1 MVLGLFGAA
10 QRNEDKRKAENAQF
24 KSDNQTRKF
33 EEGLRYDNYDFLQR
47 EQDTQ
52 IANTEDNLRFQ
63 ELGLVQGYLDNV
75 ALREHDQGVANR
87 AYDQSVDQS
96 IIQKGFNAIA
106 AEVAGIEQNAK
117 TRDDLLG
124 VMFEEGQTFINYA
137 GNSTGLKVTR
147 HNQIMDAETNYAFT
161 SDDLY
166 FDQQDRLISAGFDY
180 ASNKADSANRRQNI
194 IGDAQLRASNAL
206 ANASFKRSSELEDA
220 DFQYG
225 SNQGRLNLN
234 KSSQTVDADFQY
246 GSGERTAAAN
256 RQNEL
261 VDASY
266 NLESTKATLDS
277 AKQNALVDADFKY
290 ASGELNAESKRRN
303 ELVDADF
310 QDASLQSK
318 HLNNIAKYQLERR
331 KAQGESQIEAQRAI
345 LEGMKAA
352 GTLSSSGTAGRSS
365 TKNVLGVMAE
375 SGAMRASIAAG
386 LMYAEQGVDLGIAQ
400 LKDMLILEQT
410 MVLASRDR
418 ANNAYNLEK
427 SLLAQE
433 QMMSTDRANNE
444 YNLKSSLADT
454 QNTIATDRSNNT
466 YDLQESIL
474 GQGKTISKNKTNN
487 TFNLESSINRSQKN
501 LSEKRA
507 NDEFGLQ
514 SGIISSELR
523 NTTNQANRQ
532 FELDNTKL
540 DLGINITRDRIN
552 NNFDLKMG
560 QLDTSTQIA
569 KDKAETEYEVAD
581 AQLAATLGLDVQE
594 IAASRMSIGERDAIV
609 RKQIENSLIQANIN
623 ADAAILLEPQPL
635 PPLTDPRELYAA
647 YDNPDTDYVEMF
659 LRPQYTELPEF
670 RESPELIRDAYKGSR
685 ENVGLSNFGDA
696 LKIGGLVAGGI
707 GSIGAIGAGTAG
719 GGALF
724 NMTAGQ
730 ANLFSQ
736 IGGSLGSLGG
746 ALSSR

>member
-10 QRNEDKRKAENAQF
+10 DRNNEKRKAEDAQF
-24 KSDNQTRKF
+24 KTDRQGWKF
-33 EEGLRYDNYDFLQR
+33 EEGLRYDNYDYQVR

-52 IANTEDNLRFQ
+52 IANNEANLRFQ
-63 ELGLVQGYLDNV
+63 ELGLIQDHLDKV
-75 ALREHDQGVANR
+75 ALREYDQGVANR
-87 AYDQSVDQS
+87 AYDKSVDQS

-106 AEVAGIEQNAK
+106 AEVAGIEQNVK

-147 HNQIMDAETNYAFT
+147 HNQLTDAETNYAFT

-166 FDQQDRLISAGFDY
+166 FDQQDRLISTGFDY
-180 ASNKADSANRRQNI
+180 ASNKADSANRRQNTLES
-194 IGDAQLRASNAL
+194 AQNEAGNAL
-206 ANASFKRSSELEDA
+206 ASASFRQGSQLEDA

-266 NLESTKATLDS
+266 NLESTGATLDS
-277 AKQNALVDADFKY
+277 TKQNALVDADFKY

-318 HLNNIAKYQLERR
+318 HLNSIATYQLERR

-352 GTLSSSGTAGRSS
+352 GKISSSGTAGRSS

-454 QNTIATDRSNNT
+454 QNTIATDRANNT

-487 TFNLESSINRSQKN
+487 TFNLESSINSSQKN
-501 LSEKRA
+501 LSQKRA
-507 NDEFGLQ
+507 NDEFELQ
-514 SGIISSELR
+514 SGIINSNLQ

-532 FELDNTKL
+532 FELDNSKL
-540 DLGINITRDRIN
+540 DLGINISKDRIN
-552 NNFDLKMG
+552 NKFDLKMG

-569 KDKAETEYEVAD
+569 KDKAETEYELGD
-581 AQLAATLGLDVQE
+581 AQLAATLGLDVEE

-609 RKQIENSLIQANIN
+609 RKQIQNSLIQANIN

-635 PPLTDPRELYAA
+635 PPLTDPRELYAE

-670 RESPELIRDAYKGSR
+670 RESPEPIREAYKGAR

-696 LKIGGLVAGGI
+696 LKIGGMVAGGI
-707 GSIGAIGAGTAG
+707 GAIGAIGAGASG

-724 NMTAGQ
+724 GMNENTAG
-730 ANLFSQ
+730 LFTQ

-746 ALSSR
+746 VFSR